1 MDKPV
6 DNFVTILLLSCY
18 RFVDYISL
26 ASCTVLLMNTDTA
39 RWSKSSPSWGS
50 ALRVQRNAYAYLV
63 LMVMTGGRHECPACE
78 SPLDLATAEVDRAV
92 PALDYREGNV
102 VYLCRDCNQGR
113 AALQS
118 IGRDWTHADDYAAHV
133 ADAAAMVTVPS
144 IREARE
150 WWADRPVSVGRV
162 SRYA

>member
-1 MDKPV
+1 M
-6 DNFVTILLLSCY
+6 TH
-18 RFVDYISL
+18 
-26 ASCTVLLMNTDTA
+26 TETA

-50 ALRVQRNAYAYLV
+50 ALRVQRNAYAYAV
-63 LMVMTGGRHECPACE
+63 TMVMTGGRVECPTCE
-78 SPLDLATAEVDRAV
+78 GPLTLDSAEVDRPV
-92 PALDYREGNV
+92 PALDYREGNC
-102 VYLCRDCNQGR
+102 VYVCRACNQGR

-118 IGRDWTHADDYAAHV
+118 IGRDWTYADDYAAHV

-150 WWADRPVSVGRV
+150 WWNGRGDDTARV